1 LKKARL
7 VSIQF
12 NPRAYQVKNRLQS
25 SAFKCNLYRY
35 AREGQKVRND
45 LKLQIAELMKQITV
59 GLCTL
64 NQVDP

>member
-1 LKKARL
+1 
-7 VSIQF
+7 
-12 NPRAYQVKNRLQS
+12 
-25 SAFKCNLYRY
+25 LYRY

>member
-1 LKKARL
+1 
-7 VSIQF
+7 
-12 NPRAYQVKNRLQS
+12 VKNRLQS